1 MPGGSRPPIAA
12 PPPREAHTARGA
24 GVDRGN
30 GGLLRQIVTMLI
42 DAHAHLDKYGDLLD
56 QALAEIETEA
66 IFTVATAMDV
76 RSYLELREIGKRS
89 DLILPTFGI
98 HPRRAAE
105 YAGRL
110 PELSRHIDSS
120 PAIGEIGLDFHWVK
134 DTSTYPAQR
143 KVLEYFIAA
152 AAEQNKFVNLH
163 TKAGEKEILDLLE
176 KYDVKRAIIHWY
188 SGPIDVLH
196 AMIEYGCYFTIG
208 VEVLY
213 SDYIKEIAKAVPDH
227 LLLTETDNPGA
238 IKWLKKNEG
247 IGMPTAIKVVVN
259 ALAELRR
266 STAEHIEDLVHGNF
280 SRLVAN
286 DVALTDLDAYLNRT
300 EGSKAGKGMESAFHA
315 SPAKLGRAAVE
326 AARKKR

>member
-1 MPGGSRPPIAA
+1 
-12 PPPREAHTARGA
+12 
-24 GVDRGN
+24 
-30 GGLLRQIVTMLI
+30 MLI
-42 DAHAHLDKYGDLLD
+42 DAHVHLDKYGELLD
-56 QALAEIETEA
+56 EALKEIETER

-76 RSYLELREIGKRS
+76 PSYLELQKIAERS
-89 DLILPTFGI
+89 NLVLPTFGI

-105 YAGRL
+105 YANRL
-110 PELSRHIDSS
+110 HEIGRHIESS

-176 KYDVKRAIIHWY
+176 KYDVRRAIIHWY
-188 SGPIDVLH
+188 SGPMDILR
-196 AMIEYGCYFTIG
+196 AMIDFGCYFTIG

-238 IKWLKKNEG
+238 LKWLKKNDE
-247 IGMPTAIKVVVN
+247 IGMPTAIKDVVN
-259 ALAELRR
+259 ALADAETINTGPRRIAGSGKLLTPDRRR
-266 STAEHIEDLVHGNF
+266 S
-280 SRLVAN
+280 
-286 DVALTDLDAYLNRT
+286 
-300 EGSKAGKGMESAFHA
+300 MA
-315 SPAKLGRAAVE
+315 SENP
-326 AARKKR
+326 